1 LIHYNFFF
9 LNFEHL
15 ELSLEG
21 SRLIVCTRV
30 VKLVVMVTSPHLSY
44 MFFFHQVKLASL
56 ALGQAVDAG
65 EGGLGA
71 ETLPRPPSSSGGVK
85 FFGPFSLFFLEF

>member
-1 LIHYNFFF
+1 
-9 LNFEHL
+9 
-15 ELSLEG
+15 
-21 SRLIVCTRV
+21 
-30 VKLVVMVTSPHLSY
+30 
-44 MFFFHQVKLASL
+44 VKLASL

-85 FFGPFSLFFLEF
+85 SFGPFSLFFLEF

>member
-1 LIHYNFFF
+1 MLGKGILVPRPSQGSLSSSGSGEILLIHYNFFF

-44 MFFFHQVKLASL
+44 MFFFVYL
-56 ALGQAVDAG
+56 
-65 EGGLGA
+65 
-71 ETLPRPPSSSGGVK
+71 SSS
-85 FFGPFSLFFLEF
+85 EAC